1 MEIMRELASR
11 LDCYKFYLRR
21 LVVTDEHRG
30 VNTVAKFN
38 ESRNAIIAAMMSQNR
53 LLITH

>member
-38 ESRNAIIAAMMSQNR
+38 ESRNAIIAAMMSRNR